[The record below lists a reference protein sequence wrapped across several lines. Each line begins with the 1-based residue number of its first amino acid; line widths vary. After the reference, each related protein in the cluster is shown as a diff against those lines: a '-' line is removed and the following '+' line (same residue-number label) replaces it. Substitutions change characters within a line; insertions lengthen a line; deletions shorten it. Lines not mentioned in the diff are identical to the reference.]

1 MTSTVFLYIGY
12 FKDCLYVVVVVVVV
26 VVFPLLYPVHAFA
39 LHWWNTSKRMYGE
52 LLLKTLQ
59 IAGHA
64 VMISV
69 SRFLTIPTI
78 LLDDVYQYC

>member
-1 MTSTVFLYIGY
+1 MLLLLLLFFLFYILFMLLLYIGET
-12 FKDCLYVVVVVVVV
+12 L
-26 VVFPLLYPVHAFA
+26 A
-39 LHWWNTSKRMYGE
+39 SIKRIYRE
-52 LLLKTLQ
+52 LLLKSLQ

-69 SRFLTIPTI
+69 PLFLTIPTI